1 MAADDDMQTFRRNV
15 VTNGDKIRQMTDEEL
30 ANQYVDAICRMHTDC
45 PSINC
50 IECALNWLRK
60 EAEP

>member
-1 MAADDDMQTFRRNV
+1 MAADDDMQTFRTKVR
-15 VTNGDKIRQMTDEEL
+15 TNGDKIRTMTDEEL
-30 ANQYVDAICRMHTDC
+30 ANHYVDAICRMHTDC